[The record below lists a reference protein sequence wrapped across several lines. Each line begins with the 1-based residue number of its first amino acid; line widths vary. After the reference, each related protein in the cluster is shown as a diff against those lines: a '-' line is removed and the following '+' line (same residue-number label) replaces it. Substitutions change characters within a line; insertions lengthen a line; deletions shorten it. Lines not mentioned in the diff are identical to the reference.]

1 MTKISMTIDDAVE
14 YCGIGRT
21 KLYELAKEG
30 VLTPKKAGRRT
41 IILTEQLDEYVR
53 SLPDMKSAA

>member
-1 MTKISMTIDDAVE
+1 MTKISMTIDDAVQ

-21 KLYELAKEG
+21 KLYELVKDG
-30 VLTPKKAGRRT
+30 MLTPKKVGRRT
-41 IILTEQLDEYVR
+41 IILTEQLDDYVR

>member
-1 MTKISMTIDDAVE
+1 MIKISMTIDDAVQ

-21 KLYELAKEG
+21 KLYELVKDG
-30 VLTPKKAGRRT
+30 MLTPKKVGRRT

-53 SLPDMKSAA
+53 SLPDMKTAA